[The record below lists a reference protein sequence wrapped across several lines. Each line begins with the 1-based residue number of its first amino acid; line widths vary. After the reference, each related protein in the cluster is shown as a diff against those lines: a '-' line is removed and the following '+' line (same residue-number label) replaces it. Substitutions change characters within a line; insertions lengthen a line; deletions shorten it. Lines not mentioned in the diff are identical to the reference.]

1 MLPGIFSALISS
13 TVLRTAHPG
22 VLKQIVGRVEQK
34 RNPPFLA
41 ATSHGGLHPP
51 YACCSALGSP
61 LGVGTGPFSCPRRLS
76 NRASRR
82 IAPNRARTRPWG
94 CGCRGPAARISGVP
108 LRRALARAAR
118 ARQKRITIKLLRF
131 LDSAFRKQDG
141 SGGSATIY
149 RIGGV
154 PLA

>member
-1 MLPGIFSALISS
+1 MFPGISSALISS

-61 LGVGTGPFSCPRRLS
+61 LGVGTGPFSYPRRLS

-82 IAPNRARTRPWG
+82 IAPNRGHAPAAWD
-94 CGCRGPAARISGVP
+94 CGCRGPAARIAGAP
-108 LRRALARAAR
+108 LGEALARVAR
-118 ARQKRITIKLLRF
+118 
-131 LDSAFRKQDG
+131 
-141 SGGSATIY
+141 
-149 RIGGV
+149 
-154 PLA
+154 